1 MGIPNCAARGRIW
14 LVDRPNRLLA
24 RSLTGFVKL
33 TRLNKL
39 KISARISKEAPSDVN
54 QGILLALLNST
65 LALANPGTLE
75 GVPAQVALVS
85 WSRHRES
92 GRRERTR

>member
-1 MGIPNCAARGRIW
+1 M
-14 LVDRPNRLLA
+14 
-24 RSLTGFVKL
+24 

-65 LALANPGTLE
+65 LALANPGPWKVFLPRLPWCPGAGTGKADAGNAPVMKSERLADFLLPKE
-75 GVPAQVALVS
+75 GVSGVS
-85 WSRHRES
+85 
-92 GRRERTR
+92 